1 VLKKA
6 HQTYNLTYLF
16 HLRRPLTGNITGL
29 PMPIED
35 AIAKLWTQAMK
46 TRRDE
51 RIVVGVSGGAD
62 SLALLHALRGLRDRL
77 NLRLHAA
84 TFDHGLRGEQGAKD
98 AQYVAEMAKIWDIPC
113 TVSTGDVKAQA
124 AAWGM
129 GTEAAARRA
138 RYDFLASVARTVGA
152 HYVAVAH
159 HTDDQAETVL
169 LHLLR
174 GAGVQG
180 IGGMAVTAPLPGH
193 PDLTLVRPLLETHR
207 AEIEAYCA
215 KHGLRPCEDATN
227 SDQTFL
233 RNRLRHD
240 VLPMLRTVN
249 PHVDRGLIQFADI
262 MRGERDYIEK
272 QLQVAIEG
280 HLHRSSGRIVLP
292 KTVFA
297 GLHPALQRRYIIW
310 ASGQVG
316 RVLENLGYKHV
327 IAALEVAQRG
337 AQGARAL
344 LTEGVHLRIDY
355 ETLVIETDDAPP
367 DDDLP
372 LLDGEASV
380 PVRVPGVTVLNGG
393 WILRTAT
400 VPPHQGALTA
410 RVSIPEGSAIALR
423 PRQTGDRFKPYGL
436 NGHTQ
441 KVSKWMIDR
450 KVPARLRDRVP
461 LLIVNGSVAAIFW
474 TPIATVDEG
483 FAVDE
488 RSERVVYFWFRNNS
502 TP

>member
-1 VLKKA
+1 
-6 HQTYNLTYLF
+6 
-16 HLRRPLTGNITGL
+16 
-29 PMPIED
+29 MPIED
-35 AIAKLWTQAMK
+35 AIIKLWSQIVT

-51 RIVVGVSGGAD
+51 VIVVGVSGGAD
-62 SLALLHALRGLRDRL
+62 SLALLHALSGLRDHL
-77 NLRLHAA
+77 NIRLHAA
-84 TFDHGLRGEQGAKD
+84 TLDHGLRGEQGAKD
-98 AQYVAEMAKIWDIPC
+98 AQYVAETAKDWGIPY
-113 TVSTGDVKAQA
+113 TVGREDVKTQA
-124 AAWGM
+124 ASWGI
-129 GTEAAARRA
+129 GIEAAARRV
-138 RYDFLASVARTVGA
+138 RYAFLASVAYKVGA
-152 HYVAVAH
+152 RYVAVAH
-159 HTDDQAETVL
+159 HADDQAETVL

-180 IGGMAVTAPLPGH
+180 IGGMSATAPLPEH
-193 PDLTLVRPLLETHR
+193 PDLTLIRPLLDVRR
-207 AEIEAYCA
+207 AEIDAYCD
-215 KHGLRPCEDATN
+215 HHQLHPCHDPTN
-227 SDQTFL
+227 EDQTFL

-240 VLPMLRTVN
+240 VLPMLRTIN
-249 PHVDRGLIQFADI
+249 PNVDRGLIQFADI

-280 HLHRSSGRIVLP
+280 HVRHSPRRVVLP

-297 GLHPALQRRYIIW
+297 GLHPALQRRYIVW

-327 IAALEVAQRG
+327 MAAWEVAQRG

-355 ETLVIETDDAPP
+355 ETLVIETDDAPL

-372 LLDGEASV
+372 LLNGEDSV
-380 PVRVPGVTVLNGG
+380 PVRVPGVTALNGV
-393 WILRTAT
+393 WVLRTAT

-410 RVSIPEGSAIALR
+410 RVNIPEGSEIALR
-423 PRQTGDRFKPYGL
+423 PRRTGDRFKPIGL
-436 NGHTQ
+436 NGHSQ

-450 KVPARLRDRVP
+450 KVPQRVRDRVP
-461 LLIVNGSVAAIFW
+461 LLIVNDEIAAIFW
-474 TPIATVDEG
+474 TPIATVDER

-488 RSERVVYFWFRNNS
+488 KSERVVYFWFRNNG